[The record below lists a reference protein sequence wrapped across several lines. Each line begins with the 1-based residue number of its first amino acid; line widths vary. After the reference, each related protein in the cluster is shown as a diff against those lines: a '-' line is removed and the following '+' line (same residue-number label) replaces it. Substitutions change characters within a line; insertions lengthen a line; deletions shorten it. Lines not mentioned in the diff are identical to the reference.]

1 MKLCKQS
8 DGRHSVLQA
17 SSKGIEIA
25 RKALKNHSLTQ
36 KFLAQKV
43 LKINFYTVKKFFQ
56 GKPIE
61 PKYFYEICE
70 KLNLKWND
78 IVLKQSDQ
86 HELSA
91 LSKIDSDI
99 DTLVQEVRQKIRA
112 DIVMQCGT
120 MQVLDMTQPLGLNDI
135 YVSVNILETVIG
147 RRQLE
152 IADLLQSCEPPDF
165 NRLGLAKITL
175 ERMPGLTAVENY
187 SKLMVLGK
195 PGVGK
200 TTFLKYLALQCILN
214 KFLNNKIPIFIIL
227 KNYAEAEN
235 QPNLLIYINQLLQN
249 YGVTNEQALDFLK
262 HGRAIILLDGL
273 DEVKQE
279 HSRRVLKE
287 IHDFSQQFNSNQF
300 VITCRIA
307 GREYSF
313 EQFTEVEVADF
324 DIHQTTSFATKWF
337 ASADSVKGNKFLQKL
352 KENEPLQE
360 LATNPLLLTLLC
372 LVFEESADFPS
383 NRSQLYK
390 EGLNLL
396 LRKWDANQNV
406 ERFQVYKNLSVH
418 HKQDLLSQIALKTF
432 ERCEYFFRQKQI
444 EQHISDYI
452 RHLPGITNE
461 LETLQIDS
469 KAVLKSIESQHGLLV
484 ERAQFIYSF
493 SHLTFQEYFTAR
505 QIVGISDP
513 QALDTALQ
521 KLVSR
526 ITEKRWREV
535 FLLSV
540 GMLRNADYLLQLMKK
555 KTDQLVAQDE
565 HLQAFLKWAN
575 EKSCAVAVPYKPVA
589 VRTFY
594 LAIARTLILA
604 NNEIDIDQAVASA
617 SDTLEIAFSLDP
629 NLTFNSSFAFELSI
643 DRAFVLTLVRAIN
656 LSRINTCD
664 IGIKSFIIFV
674 RSLAPELEIKAKRSP
689 LNESL
694 RLLKH
699 QLPAPDQDNDM
710 AKLQEWWQAHG
721 RAWTEQLKS
730 LMISERNIG
739 HDWQFSK
746 QQLKTL
752 NNYYDANCLLM
763 CCLNSDGYVTRAVRE
778 EIEKTL
784 FLPAVEM
791 KIAKDKSFIG
801 ID

>member
-1 MKLCKQS
+1 MKLFEQ
-8 DGRHSVLQA
+8 DEQHSALQV
-17 SSKGIEIA
+17 SPQGLELA
-25 RKALKNHSLTQ
+25 RKALKNSSLTQ

-43 LKINFYTVKKFFQ
+43 LKINISTVNKFFQ

-61 PKYFYEICE
+61 PQHFYNICD

-78 IVLKQSDQ
+78 IVLKQSEQ
-86 HELSA
+86 PKLSIVRN
-91 LSKIDSDI
+91 IDSDI
-99 DTLVQEVRQKIRA
+99 DALVREVRQKIRA

-135 YVSVNILETVIG
+135 YVSVNILETITG

-165 NRLGLAKITL
+165 NRFGLARITL

-200 TTFLKYLALQCILN
+200 TTFLKYLALQCILDD
-214 KFLNNKIPIFIIL
+214 FYNNKIPLFITL

-235 QPNLLIYINQLLQN
+235 QPSLQIYINQLLQKHN
-249 YGVTNEQALDFLK
+249 IADHQILDFLK

-273 DEVKQE
+273 DEVKEE
-279 HSRRVLKE
+279 HGRRVLKE
-287 IHDFSQQFNSNQF
+287 IYDFYQQFAQNQF

-324 DIHQTTSFATKWF
+324 DIDQITSFATRWF
-337 ASADSVKGNKFLQKL
+337 ASADSIKGNKFIQKL

-396 LRKWDANQNV
+396 LRRWDANQNID
-406 ERFQVYKNLSVH
+406 RFQVYKNLSVH

-432 ERCEYFFRQKQI
+432 QQCEYFFKQKQI

-452 RHLPGITNE
+452 RNLPGIDDE
-461 LETLQIDS
+461 VETLQIDS

-484 ERAQFIYSF
+484 ERARFIYSF

-505 QIVGISDP
+505 QIVGISEP
-513 QALDTALQ
+513 QALETALK
-521 KLVSR
+521 KLVRS

-555 KTDQLVAQDE
+555 KIDQLVAQDE
-565 HLQAFLKWAN
+565 RLQAFLKWAN
-575 EKSCAVAVPYKPVA
+575 EKSCTVTVPYKPVA

-594 LAIARTLILA
+594 LAIARTLMLVRSG
-604 NNEIDIDQAVASA
+604 IDIDKAVASA
-617 SDTLEIAFSLDP
+617 SDTLEISFSLDS
-629 NLTFNSSFAFELSI
+629 TFTLNSSFASKLSI
-643 DRAFVLTLVRAIN
+643 ERVLVLALARAIDFN
-656 LSRINTCD
+656 RINTYD
-664 IGIKSFIIFV
+664 TGIKYFFIFV
-674 RSLAPELEIKAKRSP
+674 HSLAHELDIQAKRSP
-689 LNESL
+689 LDESL

-699 QLPAPDQDNDM
+699 QLSALAQDTEKFED
-710 AKLQEWWQAHG
+710 WWQANG
-721 RAWTEQLKS
+721 KNWTEQLSS
-730 LMISERNIG
+730 LMISECNIG
-739 HDWQFSK
+739 HDWQFSEH
-746 QQLKTL
+746 QVKTL

-778 EIEKTL
+778 EIEETL
-784 FLPAVEM
+784 FLPAAE
-791 KIAKDKSFIG
+791 IETATN
-801 ID
+801 

>member
-1 MKLCKQS
+1 MKLCKH
-8 DGRHSVLQA
+8 DGQHLALQV
-17 SSKGIEIA
+17 SPQGIEIA
-25 RKALKNHSLTQ
+25 K
-36 KFLAQKV
+36 KV
-43 LKINFYTVKKFFQ
+43 LKNYSLNQKSLAEKELEINSHTIKKFFQ

-61 PKYFYEICE
+61 PKHFYKICE
-70 KLNLKWND
+70 KLNLKWHD

-86 HELSA
+86 SELSA
-91 LSKIDSDI
+91 VRDIDSNI
-99 DTLVQEVRQKIRA
+99 NSLVQEVRQKSRA
-112 DIVMQCGT
+112 DIISQCGT

-135 YVSVNILETVIG
+135 YVSVNILETIVG

-152 IADLLQSCEPPDF
+152 ITELLQSCELTDF
-165 NRLGLAKITL
+165 NRFGLTRITL
-175 ERMPGLTAVENY
+175 ERIPGLTAVENY

-200 TTFLKYLALQCILN
+200 TTFLKYLALQCISDE
-214 KFLNNKIPIFIIL
+214 FFTNKIPLFIPI

-235 QPNLLIYINQLLQN
+235 QPSLLIYISHLLQR
-249 YGVTNEQALDFLK
+249 YTVANEQVLDLLK
-262 HGRAIILLDGL
+262 HGRVIILLDGL
-273 DEVKQE
+273 DEVKEE
-279 HSRRVLKE
+279 HSSHVLKE
-287 IHDFSQQFNSNQF
+287 IHDFCQQFDQNQF

-324 DIHQTTSFATKWF
+324 DIQQITNFAIKWF
-337 ASADSVKGNKFLQKL
+337 AFTDSIKGKKFIQKL

-396 LRKWDANQNV
+396 LRKWDVSQNI

-432 ERCEYFFRQKQI
+432 EQSEYFFRQKEI

-452 RHLPGITNE
+452 RHLPGINNK
-461 LETLQIDS
+461 LEMLQVDS
-469 KAVLKSIESQHGLLV
+469 NAVLKSIESQHGLLV
-484 ERAQFIYSF
+484 ERARFIYSF

-513 QALDTALQ
+513 QALETGLK

-540 GMLRNADYLLQLMKK
+540 GMLRNADYLLQLMKQQI
-555 KTDQLVAQDE
+555 DQHIVAQDE
-565 HLQAFLKWAN
+565 QLQAFVKWAKQ
-575 EKSCAVAVPYKPVA
+575 KSCAVTFSYTPVA

-604 NNEIDIDQAVASA
+604 SSEIDLAKAVASA

-629 NLTFNSSFAFELSI
+629 TLTLNSNFACELSI
-643 DRAFVLTLVRAIN
+643 DRAFVLALARAID
-656 LSRINTCD
+656 LSRINNCHV
-664 IGIKSFIIFV
+664 GIKSFVIFV
-674 RSLAPELEIKAKRSP
+674 RSLAPALDIKAKRSP
-689 LNESL
+689 LAESL
-694 RLLKH
+694 RLLTH
-699 QLPAPDQDNDM
+699 QLPDPDQDA
-710 AKLQEWWQAHG
+710 AKLQEWWQANG
-721 RAWTEQLKS
+721 RTWTEQLRS

-739 HDWQFSK
+739 HDWQFSE

-778 EIEKTL
+778 EIEETL
-784 FLPAVEM
+784 FLPAAE
-791 KIAKDKSFIG
+791 IETAKNKSFIA

>member
-1 MKLCKQS
+1 MKVCKHNGQ
-8 DGRHSVLQA
+8 RPALQA
-17 SSKGIEIA
+17 SPKGIEVA
-25 RKALKNHSLTQ
+25 RKALKHHSLTQ
-36 KFLAQKV
+36 KSLAQKEP
-43 LKINFYTVKKFFQ
+43 KINLNIVNKFFQ
-56 GKPIE
+56 GKLVE
-61 PKYFYEICE
+61 PKHFYEICE
-70 KLNLKWND
+70 KLNLKWSE
-78 IVLKQSDQ
+78 IVIQPSAQ
-86 HELSA
+86 PELS
-91 LSKIDSDI
+91 LVVRHITTNI
-99 DTLVQEVRQKIRA
+99 DTLVQQVRQKIRA
-112 DIVMQCGT
+112 DIVLRCGT
-120 MQVLDMTQPLGLNDI
+120 MQVLDMTQRLGLNDI
-135 YVSVNILETVIG
+135 YVSVNILETITG

-152 IADLLQSCEPPDF
+152 IADLLRSCKPPDF
-165 NRLGLAKITL
+165 NRFGLAKITL
-175 ERMPGLTAVENY
+175 ERMPGLTAVETY
-187 SKLMVLGK
+187 SKIMVLGK

-200 TTFLKYLALQCILN
+200 TTFLKYLALQCILDD
-214 KFLNNKIPIFIIL
+214 FLNNKVPLFITL
-227 KNYAEAEN
+227 KNYAEAEE
-235 QPNLLIYINQLLQN
+235 QPSLLIYINQLLQS
-249 YGVTNEQALDFLK
+249 YDVTNEQVLDLLK
-262 HGRAIILLDGL
+262 HGKVIILLDGL

-279 HSRRVLKE
+279 HSRHVLKE
-287 IHDFSQQFNSNQF
+287 IQDFCQQFNSNQF

-313 EQFTEVEVADF
+313 EQFIEVEVADF
-324 DIHQTTSFATKWF
+324 DIDQITSFATKWF
-337 ASADSVKGNKFLQKL
+337 ASVDSVKANKFIQKL

-390 EGLNLL
+390 EGLDLL
-396 LRKWDANQNV
+396 LRKWDASQNI
-406 ERFQVYKNLSVH
+406 ERSQVYKNLSVH

-444 EQHISDYI
+444 EQHIADYI
-452 RHLPGITNE
+452 RNLPGVNNDLGE
-461 LETLQIDS
+461 LQIDS

-513 QALDTALQ
+513 QALETALK
-521 KLVSR
+521 KLVRS
-526 ITEKRWREV
+526 INEKRWREV

-565 HLQAFLKWAN
+565 YLQAFLNWAN
-575 EKSCAVAVPYKPVA
+575 EKSCAVTVPYKPVA

-594 LAIARTLILA
+594 LAIARTLIFA
-604 NNEIDIDQAVASA
+604 NNETDIDQAIVSA

-629 NLTFNSSFAFELSI
+629 TVTFNSSFAFELSI
-643 DRAFVLTLVRAIN
+643 DRALVLTLARALN

-664 IGIKSFIIFV
+664 IGIKSFIVFV

-699 QLPAPDQDNDM
+699 QLPDPEQNI
-710 AKLQEWWQAHG
+710 AKLQEWWQVNG
-721 RAWTEQLKS
+721 RAWTEKLKS
-730 LMISERNIG
+730 LIISERNIG

-778 EIEKTL
+778 EIEETL
-784 FLPAVEM
+784 FLPIAKM
-791 KIAKDKSFIG
+791 KTAKDKTFIR
-801 ID
+801 IN

>member
-1 MKLCKQS
+1 VR
-8 DGRHSVLQA
+8 D
-17 SSKGIEIA
+17 ID
-25 RKALKNHSLTQ
+25 
-36 KFLAQKV
+36 
-43 LKINFYTVKKFFQ
+43 IN
-56 GKPIE
+56 
-61 PKYFYEICE
+61 
-70 KLNLKWND
+70 
-78 IVLKQSDQ
+78 
-86 HELSA
+86 
-91 LSKIDSDI
+91 IDS
-99 DTLVQEVRQKIRA
+99 LVQEVRQKSRA
-112 DIVMQCGT
+112 DIISQCGT

-135 YVSVNILETVIG
+135 YVSVNILETITG

-152 IADLLQSCEPPDF
+152 ISELLQSCEPTDF
-165 NRLGLAKITL
+165 NRFGLARITL
-175 ERMPGLTAVENY
+175 ERIPGLTAVENY

-200 TTFLKYLALQCILN
+200 TTFLKYLALQCILDEFRN
-214 KFLNNKIPIFIIL
+214 TKIPLFITL
-227 KNYAEAEN
+227 KDYAEAEN
-235 QPNLLIYINQLLQN
+235 QPTLLIYISQLFQRYNVADQQTL
-249 YGVTNEQALDFLK
+249 ELLK
-262 HGRAIILLDGL
+262 HGKAIILLDGL
-273 DEVKQE
+273 DEVKEE
-279 HSRRVLKE
+279 HSSHVLQQ
-287 IHDFSQQFNSNQF
+287 IHDFCQQFAQNQF

-324 DIHQTTSFATKWF
+324 DIQQITSFANKWF
-337 ASADSVKGNKFLQKL
+337 ALTDSVKSNKFIQKL

-372 LVFEESADFPS
+372 LVFEESAEFPS
-383 NRSQLYK
+383 SRSQLYK

-432 ERCEYFFRQKQI
+432 ERCEYFFRQKAI

-452 RHLPGITNE
+452 RHLPGINND

-484 ERAQFIYSF
+484 ERARFIYSF

-505 QIVGISDP
+505 QIVGISEP
-513 QALDTALQ
+513 QALEAALK

-540 GMLRNADYLLQLMKK
+540 AMLRNADYLLQLMK
-555 KTDQLVAQDE
+555 QQIAQHIVAQDE
-565 HLQAFLKWAN
+565 QLQAFLKWVN
-575 EKSCAVAVPYKPVA
+575 EKSCAVTVPYKPVA
-589 VRTFY
+589 VRAFY
-594 LAIARTLILA
+594 LAIARTLMLVSS
-604 NNEIDIDQAVASA
+604 EIDIAKAVASA

-629 NLTFNSSFAFELSI
+629 TLRLNSSSAYDLSI
-643 DRAFVLTLVRAIN
+643 DRALVLALARAIELN
-656 LSRINTCD
+656 RINTCD
-664 IGIKSFIIFV
+664 VGIKYFVIFV
-674 RSLAPELEIKAKRSP
+674 RSLAPELDIKPKRSP
-689 LNESL
+689 LDESL
-694 RLLKH
+694 RLLTH
-699 QLPAPDQDNDM
+699 QLPDPDQDA
-710 AKLQEWWQAHG
+710 AKLQEWWQANG
-721 RAWTEQLKS
+721 RTWTEQLRS

-739 HDWQFSK
+739 HDWQFSE

-778 EIEKTL
+778 EIEETL
-784 FLPAVEM
+784 FLPAAE
-791 KIAKDKSFIG
+791 IETAKNKSFID